1 MHKDPS
7 LNKVKYSLR
16 QLEVQLL
23 MEGIKFAKSDESNE
37 QCARMETVVNEAML
51 QAQNIILKALKII
64 KTPELLAIFPTS
76 SAKPNN

>member
-7 LNKVKYSLR
+7 LPKVQYSLR

-37 QCARMETVVNEAML
+37 QCARMELVVNEAML
-51 QAQNIILKALKII
+51 QAQNIMLKALKII
-64 KTPELLAIFPTS
+64 KNPKLLEIFPTEKTK
-76 SAKPNN
+76 ANN